1 MISDEYW
8 VIIMGD
14 DLVTLASRLE
24 RRLLKGKAT
33 VSAAESCTGG
43 LLTSTLTD
51 ISGSSACFNQSWIT
65 YSNEAKII
73 ELNVEPKTLEEH
85 GAVSAEVAIQMAKGA
100 RKKSNA
106 DIAISITGIAGPKSD
121 DSRKKVGEVF
131 VGISSTMYEGVDSKL
146 FSGDRKQNKLNFVAL
161 ALRNAI
167 KIWDE
172 FHINKKDDIAID
184 EDKEN
189 EDEIIEEKDFKE
201 NEPSN
206 RIYQEHLEDAKK
218 ENWEDDIVENWGEET
233 QSDSDVEFI
242 ENEDIDENA
251 GIEDINWEEQE

>member
-1 MISDEYW
+1 
-8 VIIMGD
+8 MGD

-24 RRLLKGKAT
+24 RRLLKAKAT

-65 YSNEAKII
+65 YSNESKII
-73 ELNVEPKTLEEH
+73 ELNVEPRTLSEH

-106 DIAISITGIAGPKSD
+106 EIAISITGIAGPKTD
-121 DSRKKVGEVF
+121 DSRKKVGEVY
-131 VGISSTMYEGVDSKL
+131 VGISSTMYEGVVSKF

-161 ALRNAI
+161 ALRTAI

-172 FHINKKDDIAID
+172 YHLTKKDEELNEEVVEIKEGLNE
-184 EDKEN
+184 EDTTKEIKSEEIENPEEEKWN
-189 EDEIIEEKDFKE
+189 EDIG
-201 NEPSN
+201 
-206 RIYQEHLEDAKK
+206 
-218 ENWEDDIVENWGEET
+218 ENWAEESQRYVKNDENIEDENIEDNAGIKDVNWGE
-233 QSDSDVEFI
+233 
-242 ENEDIDENA
+242 
-251 GIEDINWEEQE
+251 QE

>member
-1 MISDEYW
+1 
-8 VIIMGD
+8 MGD

-51 ISGSSACFNQSWIT
+51 ISGSSSCFNQSWIT
-65 YSNEAKII
+65 YSNESKII
-73 ELNVEPKTLEEH
+73 ELNVEPKTLEDH

-167 KIWDE
+167 EIWDE
-172 FHINKKDDIAID
+172 YHLNKKD
-184 EDKEN
+184 EDSIHEHEEN
-189 EDEIIEEKDFKE
+189 DDEIIEDEKIEYNNSTSEIVQDKLE
-201 NEPSN
+201 NS
-206 RIYQEHLEDAKK
+206 KK
-218 ENWEDDIVENWGEET
+218 ENWEDGIIENWEDESKT
-233 QSDSDVEFI
+233 DSDVEFI
-242 ENEDIDENA
+242 EEVIDENA